1 VAVGPSR
8 AFPAPYGGGVTHHA
22 TGPTVGFDLDL
33 TLIDARGGISR
44 MFTLLSAEF
53 GLELDGDHFA
63 ANLGPPLGDVLRDQ
77 YGFDEPL
84 VQRLVRRYQQLYPEV
99 VIAETK
105 PMPGAEQALAAVRA
119 AGGRTLVITGKY
131 GPNAARHVEAFG
143 WDVDHLSG
151 DVFATAKGR
160 VLRSE
165 GAAVYV
171 GDHIG
176 DIVGARAAG
185 AVAVA
190 VATGPFDAHTLAEAG
205 ADVVLDDL
213 TEFPGWLARR

>member
-1 VAVGPSR
+1 MTS
-8 AFPAPYGGGVTHHA
+8 HA

-33 TLIDARGGISR
+33 TLIDARNGMSR
-44 MFTLLSAEF
+44 VFALLSVEF

-63 ANLGPPLGDVLRDQ
+63 ANLGPPLDDVLRRQ

-84 VQRLVRRYQQLYPEV
+84 IERLVRRYRELYPEV
-99 VIAETK
+99 VIAATK

-119 AGGRTLVITGKY
+119 AGGRTLVVTGKY
-131 GPNAARHVEAFG
+131 GPNAALHVEAFG

-151 DVFATAKGR
+151 DVFASAKGR

-190 VATGPFDAHTLAEAG
+190 VTTGPFDARALAEAG

-213 TEFPGWLARR
+213 TEFPGWLAGR

>member
-1 VAVGPSR
+1 
-8 AFPAPYGGGVTHHA
+8 VTHQ
-22 TGPTVGFDLDL
+22 PTIGFDLDL
-33 TLIDARGGISR
+33 TLIDARRGISR

-53 GLELDGDHFA
+53 GVRLDGDRFA
-63 ANLGPPLGDVLRDQ
+63 ANLGPPLDAVLRDQ
-77 YGFDEPL
+77 YGFDEQL
-84 VQRLVRRYQQLYPEV
+84 VSRLVRRYRELYPEV

-105 PMPGAEQALAAVRA
+105 PMPGADQALAAVRA
-119 AGGRTLVITGKY
+119 KGGRTLVVTGKY
-131 GPNAARHVEAFG
+131 GPNAALHVEAFG
-143 WDVDHLSG
+143 WEVDHLSG

-176 DIVGARAAG
+176 DIIGARAAG
-185 AVAVA
+185 ALAVA
-190 VATGPFDAHTLAEAG
+190 VATGPCDAGTLAEAG

-213 TEFPGWLARR
+213 TEFPGWLAARFGRGRRLADMG